1 MTRIN
6 VAVGELVASTG
17 EKKSDDADDDD
28 HVDDDDM
35 MVMLKM
41 TIMTTTT
48 MLIIMMMIAN
58 IARTS
63 IASYFSAGRVKNGN
77 VLFVFY
83 QFKFTFL
90 N

>member
-1 MTRIN
+1 VTRIN
-6 VAVGELVASTG
+6 VTVGELVACTG

-41 TIMTTTT
+41 TIMTTT
-48 MLIIMMMIAN
+48 MLIIMMMIGN

-83 QFKFTFL
+83 QFRFTFL

>member
-6 VAVGELVASTG
+6 VTVGELVACTG

-41 TIMTTTT
+41 TIMTTT
-48 MLIIMMMIAN
+48 MLIIMMMIGN

-63 IASYFSAGRVKNGN
+63 IACILLQCRKSKKRQCVVC
-77 VLFVFY
+77 VLPIQIY
-83 QFKFTFL
+83 IP
-90 N
+90 

>member
-6 VAVGELVASTG
+6 VIVGELVACTG

-41 TIMTTTT
+41 TIMTT
-48 MLIIMMMIAN
+48 MLIIMMMIGN

-83 QFKFTFL
+83 QFRFTFL